1 MILFLQDWMRYP
13 SACVDYSTTNE
24 SFLRQVNVY
33 QQMGVKNCLWPLA
46 LMQSELRGIDPH
58 SPILSYETKQMI
70 AVECRYNP
78 WYYFREVVRIPPVAG
93 PTSIPFKA
101 NRGNLSLIWCFLNS
115 IDYALIQPRQT
126 GKSVSTDCLM
136 TWLIYIGASN
146 SRINMITK
154 DDALRRANVERLKKI
169 RDLLPQYIV
178 SKTKADSDNQ
188 YELTCKL
195 LANVYGTAVAQ
206 SSEAAANN
214 LGRGLTSPINHIDE
228 GPFIT
233 FVGTTLPA
241 ALASGTAA
249 REEAANNGRPYGNI
263 FTTTAGKKDD
273 RDGRFMYDFIMGGA
287 YWNEVFFDANNRSEL
302 LEMVKRNCSGNKI
315 IINGTFSHRQLG
327 RTDEWLFDA
336 IANSGAKGDAANR
349 DFFNVWTSGTR
360 SSPLS
365 PKLNDLIR
373 NSEIDPMHSDISKDL
388 YITRWYIPEHDIAR
402 FMETGHFVMCLDTS
416 EAVGRDAIGFV
427 VIDIRDLSVVAAAA
441 YNETNLIRFAN
452 HMADFMIR
460 YRNTTLII
468 EKKSTGQML
477 IDSLLLTLPRHGID
491 PFKRIYNRV
500 VEAGGENQEDWRAIR
515 QPLERRESSFYDR
528 YKSRFGFNTTAESRN
543 LLYSTVLPNAA
554 KRAGHLVRDK
564 QLSAEIRGLV
574 VKNDRIDH
582 SASGHDD
589 MVIAWLL
596 GHWLLT
602 HSKNLAYYGIDS
614 SLVLREV
621 NEEGRIMSPEEVW
634 EQERQK
640 QIRDEIEDTIDRLRE
655 SRDEFSIIK
664 LEHRLRNLMNQ
675 LEDQGGEAMSVDAMI
690 QQVNEARQQTARMAS
705 RHQIGNVRDSMYR
718 RAA

>member
-1 MILFLQDWMRYP
+1 MILFLRDWIRFP
-13 SACVDYSTTNE
+13 NACVDYSTTNE

-33 QQMGVKNCLWPLA
+33 QQMGIKNCLWPLA
-46 LMQSELRGIDPH
+46 LMQPELRGVDPH
-58 SPILSYETKQMI
+58 SALLSFETKQMI
-70 AVECRYNP
+70 ALECRFNP

-93 PTSIPFKA
+93 PNPIPFKA
-101 NRGNLSLIWCFLNS
+101 NRGNLALIWAFLNS
-115 IDYALIQPRQT
+115 VDFALIQPRQT

-169 RDLLPQYIV
+169 RDLLPPYIV

-188 YELTCKL
+188 YELTCKTL
-195 LANVYGTAVAQ
+195 QNIYGTAVAQ

-233 FVGTTLPA
+233 FIGTTLPA

-249 REEAANNGRPYGNI
+249 REEAQRNGRPYGNI

-273 RDGRFMYDFIMGGA
+273 RDGKFMYDFIMGGA
-287 YWNEVFFDANNRSEL
+287 YWNEVFLDARDRNEL
-302 LEMVKRNCSGNKI
+302 IEMIKRNCSGNKT

-327 RTDEWLFDA
+327 RSDEWLFEA
-336 IANSGAKGDAANR
+336 IANSGATGDAANR

-365 PKLNDLIR
+365 PRLNDLIR
-373 NSEIDPMHSDISKDL
+373 NSEKDPLHSEISKDL
-388 YITRWYIPEHDIAR
+388 YITRWYIPEHQIGE
-402 FMETGHFVMCLDTS
+402 FMENGHFVVCLDTS

-427 VIDIRDLSVVAAAA
+427 VIDIRDLSVVAAAS

-452 HMADFMIR
+452 FIADFLIK

-468 EKKSTGQML
+468 EKKSTGQMI

-491 PFKRIYNRV
+491 PFKRLYNRV
-500 VEAGGENQEDWRAIR
+500 VEAGQENQDDWRAIR

-528 YKSRFGFNTTAESRN
+528 YKSKFGFNTTSESRN
-543 LLYSTVLPNAA
+543 LLYSSVLPNAA
-554 KRAGHLVRDK
+554 KRAGHMVHDK

-589 MVIAWLL
+589 MVISWLL

-614 SLVLREV
+614 SIVLREV
-621 NEEGRIMSPEEVW
+621 NEEGRILSPEEQW
-634 EQERQK
+634 EQERQR
-640 QIRDEIEDTIDRLRE
+640 QIRDEIEVTVERLR
-655 SRDEFSIIK
+655 SARDEFTSMR
-664 LEHRLRNLMNQ
+664 LEHKLRNLLSQ
-675 LEDQGGEAMSVDAMI
+675 LDEENSEAQSVDALI
-690 QQVNEARQQTARMAS
+690 QQVKEARQNAARIAS
-705 RHQIGNVRDSMYR
+705 RRSMANTPLFN